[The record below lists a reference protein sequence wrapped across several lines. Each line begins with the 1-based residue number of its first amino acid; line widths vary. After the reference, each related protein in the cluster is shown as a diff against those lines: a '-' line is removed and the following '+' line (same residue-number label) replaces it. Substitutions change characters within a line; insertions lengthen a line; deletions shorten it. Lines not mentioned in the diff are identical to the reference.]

1 MSGATTQL
9 GDANLLAGIGN
20 VSIDGTQ
27 FNISDVTW
35 GPPTWEYESLSGY
48 NGFHGFKAKG
58 YKPGFIAF
66 KVRDEATIKASDFRT
81 YTNSEVIVNMANGKT
96 IDGQPMRCVDAVEV
110 DANEAD
116 FSVRFEGPTV
126 GESGGPT
133 S

>member
-1 MSGATTQL
+1 M
-9 GDANLLAGIGN
+9 
-20 VSIDGTQ
+20 
-27 FNISDVTW
+27 
-35 GPPTWEYESLSGY
+35 
-48 NGFHGFKAKG
+48 
-58 YKPGFIAF
+58 PGFIAF

-126 GESGGPT
+126 GESG
-133 S
+133 SSSS